1 MTCTPPIKYSD
12 LKKGVKFAVDLK
24 IGDFLPLKIWKYHGI
39 NAIEFGVIDLN
50 LIIFKQRKNYFKNM
64 ESNSTLPT

>member
-39 NAIEFGVIDLN
+39 NVI
-50 LIIFKQRKNYFKNM
+50 
-64 ESNSTLPT
+64 